1 VDQSVVCA
9 GADRGFE
16 SQLRNERRCE
26 MSFQAEFIEKLKWSI
41 YDWIGA
47 ISVDEL
53 ASNHCLRLHI
63 ESLFKKLAAF
73 KSLEAV

>member
-1 VDQSVVCA
+1 
-9 GADRGFE
+9 
-16 SQLRNERRCE
+16 
-26 MSFQAEFIEKLKWSI
+26 MSFQTEFIEKLKWSI